1 MTPIE
6 LYPDHEALMDAAAA
20 GLAEKLAP
28 AEAHALAVSG
38 GKTPGPVFDRLS
50 RRNLAWERI
59 SVTLTDDRFVD
70 SAASESNERLVRQ
83 RLLVGKAAQ
92 APFVALKGA
101 GPTPEADAAA
111 AETRIRAIL
120 PFAAVLLGMGPDGH
134 VASLFPGGSKLDVGL
149 DFEGERLVI
158 GVDDAPDPP
167 RVARISLTAR
177 ALAATGLIVLLISGE
192 EKRAVI
198 ERIASDIDY
207 APPAAA
213 ILRQDRCPVRILWAA

>member
-6 LYPDHEALMDAAAA
+6 LFPNQDALMDAAAEV
-20 GLAEKLAP
+20 LS
-28 AEAHALAVSG
+28 EALRPGKTHALAVSG
-38 GKTPGPVFDRLS
+38 GRTPGPVFDRLA
-50 RRNLAWERI
+50 RRDLAWERI
-59 SVTLTDDRFVD
+59 SITLTDERFVD
-70 SAASESNERLVRQ
+70 PQSGESNEHLVRQ
-83 RLLVGKAAQ
+83 RLLVGEAAR

-134 VASLFPGGSKLDVGL
+134 VASLFPGGAKLGVGL
-149 DFEGERLVI
+149 DFDSERLVI
-158 GVDDAPDPP
+158 GVDDAADPP
-167 RVARISLTAR
+167 RVQRITLTAR
-177 ALAATGLIVLLISGE
+177 ALAATGLMLLLITGE

-198 ERIASDIDY
+198 ERIASDIDF

-213 ILRQDRCPVRILWAA
+213 MLRQDRCPVRILWAP

>member
-6 LYPDHEALMDAAAA
+6 AFADRETLMDAAAEA
-20 GLAEKLAP
+20 LVGAIRQVPAP
-28 AEAHALAVSG
+28 ALAVSG

-50 RRNLAWERI
+50 ARDLTWERI
-59 SVTLTDDRFVD
+59 NVTLTDDRFVEPTSPD
-70 SAASESNERLVRQ
+70 SNEHLVRQ
-83 RLLVGKAAQ
+83 RLLVGKAAR

-134 VASLFPGGSKLDVGL
+134 VASLFPGGSKLGVGL

-158 GVDDAPDPP
+158 GVDDAADPP
-167 RVARISLTAR
+167 RVPRISLTAR
-177 ALAATGLIVLLISGE
+177 ALVTTNLLVMLVAGD

-198 ERIASDIDY
+198 ERIASNLDY
-207 APPAAA
+207 APPAASF
-213 ILRQDRCPVRILWAA
+213 LRQDRCPLRVLWAP

>member
-6 LYPDHEALMDAAAA
+6 VFNDREALMDAAAEA
-20 GLAEKLAP
+20 LVEAIRQAP
-28 AEAHALAVSG
+28 APALAVSG

-50 RRNLAWERI
+50 TQDLAWRRI
-59 SVTLTDDRFVD
+59 NVTLTDDRFVEP
-70 SAASESNERLVRQ
+70 SSPESNERLVRE
-83 RLLVGKAAQ
+83 RLLVNRAAH

-158 GVDDAPDPP
+158 GVDRAADPP

-177 ALAATGLIVLLISGE
+177 ALVTTNLLVMLVAGD

-198 ERIASDIDY
+198 ERIASNRDY
-207 APPAAA
+207 APPAASF
-213 ILRQDRCPVRILWAA
+213 LRQDRCPLRVLWAP